1 MSEIKITVNGTQH
14 KAEYT
19 YSGLSEKTIQNYNK
33 LVVEAIKKE
42 VKQ

>member
-1 MSEIKITVNGTQH
+1 MKIKKSVNGTQH

-19 YSGLSEKTIQNYNK
+19 YSGLSEKTVQTYNK

-42 VKQ
+42 VKK

>member
-1 MSEIKITVNGTQH
+1 MKIKITVNGTQH

-19 YSGLSEKTIQNYNK
+19 YSGLSEKTIQTYNK
-33 LVVEAIKKE
+33 LVAEAIKKG

>member
-1 MSEIKITVNGTQH
+1 MKPKKITVGVH
-14 KAEYT
+14 SAEYT